1 MRLKINQLET
11 HLKNSTNKPIYV
23 VSGDEPFQKQ
33 ECIDQIRNHYKKQ
46 GFNERVVLNV
56 SKGFDWNLINEA
68 NNNLSLFSNQ
78 KIIELRMKSPK
89 PGREGG
95 NILQEYAA
103 RQNDDTLLII
113 SSDKMDAATKKTKW
127 VKSID
132 KIGVLIDTW
141 PIEFWQLPSW
151 IQERMRKKGKKIAQ
165 DASKLIADKTE
176 GNLLAADQEIEKLA
190 LLVEKDNID
199 IDDVLNTVMD
209 SSRYYVFDMVE
220 SAFLGDKKRTVLM
233 LNGLKNEGVEP
244 LAIFGAFMWEY
255 RRLCEIKYKYESG
268 IQLAELFSKHFVWK
282 EQKKRAINAVLKRH
296 SVEELDK
303 LLNYCAKIDKT
314 LTVNPVADAPSA
326 NSADVLASDGVE
338 AAVIGSG
345 NTAKIAVDADLTD
358 TDGSEQLS
366 IILKL
371 PAEVSG
377 ASFVPGNGDAVVTG
391 TVVTDVSGFD
401 GQRVVSFN
409 VASGQENSGKFEF
422 ELLMENHFSGSS
434 SLEVFARST
443 DGTDIIDTNVGSH
456 SFVITPVAD
465 APILEDGNIIIET
478 GSEDGFDLSG
488 AADPTRVNLSAQ
500 YADLSE
506 VHKVIIIL
514 DQNSKGVVYNG
525 TTFNATNINVP
536 ANITLSGNQKYVLID
551 VVPSEDGSFTGCLDI
566 DLAIVVV
573 DKSFNNR

>member
-1 MRLKINQLET
+1 NAETVNVVLKVAQVADIVNADEANVEKTDGVEDAAIGSGNTVKFRVDANLTDTDGSEQLSIIVKLPSNVAGASFIPSSGPPVAGAVVTNLSGHDGQRVVSFDVESSQEKSGKYEFELVMEEHFSGSSSVEIIARSTDGDDTQDTNVGT
-11 HLKNSTNKPIYV
+11 HSFTVAPFPDPPIYSDGDIV
-23 VSGDEPFQKQ
+23 VVAGSEDGINSLGTSNPGQ
-33 ECIDQIRNHYKKQ
+33 
-46 GFNERVVLNV
+46 LNV
-56 SKGFDWNLINEA
+56 SMQFPDVTDEVHYIIFQVDSNVRTVTYNGETKTPETAAQNPSELTGISGTAVRFPVTANSDGSFNGVFDFVSVENYSGDIVA
-68 NNNLSLFSNQ
+68 SV
-78 KIIELRMKSPK
+78 I
-89 PGREGG
+89 GR
-95 NILQEYAA
+95 
-103 RQNDDTLLII
+103 
-113 SSDKMDAATKKTKW
+113 
-127 VKSID
+127 SI
-132 KIGVLIDTW
+132 
-141 PIEFWQLPSW
+141 
-151 IQERMRKKGKKIAQ
+151 
-165 DASKLIADKTE
+165 IAD
-176 GNLLAADQEIEKLA
+176 NSFL
-190 LLVEKDNID
+190 
-199 IDDVLNTVMD
+199 D
-209 SSRYYVFDMVE
+209 SSAVQ
-220 SAFLGDKKRTVLM
+220 KTI
-233 LNGLKNEGVEP
+233 
-244 LAIFGAFMWEY
+244 AI
-255 RRLCEIKYKYESG
+255 
-268 IQLAELFSKHFVWK
+268 
-282 EQKKRAINAVLKRH
+282 
-296 SVEELDK
+296 
-303 LLNYCAKIDKT
+303 
-314 LTVNPVADAPSA
+314 NPVADAPSA
-326 NSADVLASDGVE
+326 NSADVVASDGVE
-338 AAVIGSG
+338 DAVIGSG

-371 PAEVSG
+371 PSEVTG

-391 TVVTDVSGFD
+391 TVATDVSGFD

-551 VVPSEDGSFTGCLDI
+551 VAPSEDGSFTGNFDVLPNDNYSGTLDVSI
-566 DLAIVVV
+566 IARSIESDN
-573 DKSFNNR
+573 SFADSSKI